1 MLSDDEKV
9 LVFGRVGSEAER
21 RTGLS
26 AVRLRDGKT
35 VSLDIT
41 AATAAMGV
49 IDGRLLFVTSEG
61 DVRSVGFDTERLA
74 AFGES
79 IPLGDSVAVTSFALN
94 AALSRTGTLLYLRGS
109 VGSRLVLAAPGEADT
124 PLLPDV
130 REFWS
135 PRFSPDGRRVA
146 VQLGQSVA
154 GQIWTYDLDS
164 KTLQQR
170 TTVLGFARPEWLPDG
185 TGILLR
191 SGLGQSG
198 RRDVAVIR
206 TTNGD
211 SVEQLFRAPR
221 PMMEVVMSRDAKW
234 LVYRTVGQAD
244 IFAVR
249 LDGDRVPVPIAA
261 SPALE
266 RTPRVS
272 PDGRWIAFESN
283 AGGRSRVYVQPFPAP
298 GARVQVSEDGGY
310 EPLWSASGRELF
322 YRIPGRVMAA
332 EIQTNGRLAVGA
344 RRIALT
350 GDFVEDLGRN
360 HQNYDVTPD
369 GKHLLMIRRAG
380 SAQRLV
386 LVHNGL
392 REVRARLS
400 QTSHP

>member
-1 MLSDDEKV
+1 VLSDDEKV
-9 LVFGRVGSEAER
+9 LVFARVGSGADR

-35 VSLDIT
+35 VPLEVT
-41 AATAAMGV
+41 AAAAAMGV
-49 IDGRLLFVTSEG
+49 VGGRLLFVTSDG
-61 DVRSVGFDTERLA
+61 DVRSVGFDTERLT

-94 AALSRTGTLLYLRGS
+94 AALSRSGTLLYLRGS
-109 VGSRLVLAAPGEADT
+109 VGSKLVLAAPGEAET

-135 PRFSPDGRRVA
+135 PRFSPDGRKVA
-146 VQLGQSVA
+146 VQVGQSVA

-170 TTVLGFARPEWLPDG
+170 TTALGFARPEWIPDG
-185 TGILLR
+185 TGIVLR
-191 SGLGQSG
+191 SGLEQSG

-206 TTNGD
+206 TNNGD

-221 PMMEVVMSRDAKW
+221 PMMEVVMSHDAKW

-249 LDGDRVPVPIAA
+249 LDGDRAPIRIAV

-266 RTPRVS
+266 RTPRLS
-272 PDGRWIAFESN
+272 PDGRWIAFESD
-283 AGGRSRVYVQPFPAP
+283 AGGRSQVYVQPFPGP

-310 EPLWSASGRELF
+310 EPLWSPSGRELC

-332 EIQTNGRLAVGA
+332 EIRTNGPLAVGV

-360 HQNYDVTPD
+360 HQNYDVAPD
-369 GKHLLMIRRAG
+369 GKHFLMVKRAG

-386 LVHNGL
+386 LVHNWL
-392 REVRARLS
+392 REVRARVAQS
-400 QTSHP
+400 SHP